1 MTNLIVIQML
11 NSLVCIII
19 LKMPSDLQ
27 RLVCYTAIDI
37 LQAVGTGIGL
47 FFPVVCC
54 LTALTPRPIHYTKL
68 NLQSSGLWLLLQ

>member
-11 NSLVCIII
+11 NSVCIII
-19 LKMPSDLQ
+19 LKMLSDLQ
-27 RLVCYTAIDI
+27 KLVCYAAISM

-54 LTALTPRPIHYTKL
+54 LTALTPRPIHYSKL
-68 NLQSSGLWLLLQ
+68 NLQRSGLWLLLQ